1 MAPDEKFAFQPR
13 QGYAQVMKLFTL
25 FQHYF
30 TIRRLT
36 PALVLFAALLAT
48 AGQAPAQATAAV
60 DATAG
65 QAVAKISITNLSN
78 QILAPIAVA
87 THQKGAMP
95 IFTPG
100 AAASS
105 ELATLAETGNP
116 VPLETLLRTDP
127 AVLHATHLTGAA
139 TVIMPGETVS
149 ADIVFDFHHMSVSI
163 ASMLVSTND
172 AFVGYTGA
180 QIPRSA
186 GYTSYMAHAW
196 DAGSEANTEACSDLP
211 GPPCAEGSGNARVT
225 DGAEGHVFIHPGIRA
240 MADVPTQ
247 YDWRGP
253 VARIKITGLGYSY
266 R

>member
-1 MAPDEKFAFQPR
+1 
-13 QGYAQVMKLFTL
+13 MKSFTL
-25 FQHYF
+25 LQQYF
-30 TIRRLT
+30 TIGRPN

-48 AGQAPAQATAAV
+48 GGQAPAQATAAV

-65 QAVAKISITNLSN
+65 QAVAKISITNLSS
-78 QILAPIAVA
+78 QSPAPITVA
-87 THQKGAMP
+87 THQKGAML

-100 AAASS
+100 AAASC

-116 VPLETLLRTDP
+116 VALETIPRTDP
-127 AVLHATHLTGAA
+127 AVLHATRLTGAS
-139 TVIMPGETVS
+139 TVIMPGATVS
-149 ADIVFDFHHMSVSI
+149 GDIVLDFHHMSVST

-172 AFVGYTGA
+172 AYVGYTGA

-196 DAGSEANTEACSDLP
+196 EAGSEADSEACSDLP
-211 GPPCAEGSGNARVT
+211 GPPCAEFSGNARAT
-225 DGAEGHVFIHPGIRA
+225 DGAEGHVFIRPGIRGL
-240 MADVPTQ
+240 ADVPTR

-253 VARIKITGLGYSY
+253 IARIKITGLGYSY